1 MVKRSNNQPNPKP
14 DYCEAVLI
22 DFLIQ
27 MSQGVPASDLKVRF
41 SEKEFRNG

>member
-1 MVKRSNNQPNPKP
+1 MVKQSNSQPNTKP

-27 MSQGVPASDLKVRF
+27 MSQGVSASNLKVRF
-41 SEKEFRNG
+41 SEKEFRK